1 MSPSIDNLN
10 LENDEIIGEI
20 NWEAPERGTFAP
32 RLEPGSTHLFT
43 FELEDEP
50 WIERE
55 YDNKPI
61 KGIQFKA
68 TTTYTDASGEE
79 KETTLRFQ
87 QAEFFKTQKMVEKRV
102 NSDAEELMRSL
113 SMRLD
118 KMTWDNIRQAFKEAD
133 GRAKFTAVI
142 GWRAYSKEDKLSYR
156 THPRGKNDLPWPKG
170 ADGKFEHTVKFPSGE
185 TAVGREEIA
194 IYKLPR
200 QS

>member
-1 MSPSIDNLN
+1 MPNIDDLNLN
-10 LENDEIIGEI
+10 SDEIIGDI
-20 NWEAPERGTFAP
+20 NWDAPERGTFTP
-32 RLEPGSTHLFT
+32 RLEAGKDYLFT

-113 SMRLD
+113 GLKVER
-118 KMTWDNIRQAFKEAD
+118 MTWDNIKQAFREAD
-133 GRAKFTAVI
+133 GRAKFTATV
-142 GWRAYSKEDKLSYR
+142 GLKAYSKEDKINIR
-156 THPRGKNDLPWPKG
+156 THPRGSKDLPWPKN
-170 ADGKFEHTVKFPSGE
+170 ASGKFEPSVKFPSGDV
-185 TAVGREEIA
+185 AVGREEIA
-194 IYKLPR
+194 IYRLPKH
-200 QS
+200 S

>member
-1 MSPSIDNLN
+1 MPDLDNLD
-10 LENDEIIGEI
+10 LQNDEIIGSI
-20 NWEAPERGTFAP
+20 NWESPERGTFSP

-61 KGIQFKA
+61 KGINFKA
-68 TTTYTDASGEE
+68 TTTYTDPSGEE

-113 SMRLD
+113 NLRVER
-118 KMTWDNIRQAFKEAD
+118 MTWDNIKQAFREAD
-133 GRAKFTAVI
+133 GRAKFTATV
-142 GWRAYSKEDKLSYR
+142 GLKAYSKDDKLNYR
-156 THPRGKNDLPWPKG
+156 THPRGSKDLPWPKD
-170 ADGKFEHTVKFPSGE
+170 ASGKFEHTVKFPSGE
-185 TAVGREEIA
+185 VATGREEIA
-194 IYKLPR
+194 IYRLPR
-200 QS
+200 QA